1 MKNLPFLPALCML
14 LAVYLFSSCA
24 TGGETAEGPR
34 SEQPMTEQP
43 GTEPAGTE
51 QARTEPSGAVETGSG
66 LDGAIREIADHF
78 LTLLPRGR
86 KIAVTRIDAE
96 TGKLS
101 EYVSQE
107 LEARL
112 GGSGAFTMLERQHLD
127 RVEDELTFDAEG
139 LVSDESAQRI
149 GHMFG
154 AQTIIF
160 GKIMPLGNE
169 WRLAV
174 YAVDVES
181 AVSRSQIKTLPA
193 DPRFAVN
200 ENDSAELIERAV
212 FELARD
218 INRRMKIAVG
228 RISRDETGTVT
239 DLSEYLKRSIRREAL
254 RQKNKFLVSADG
266 EGSGGAEAFIEG
278 TFIPWGGGAEVH
290 LQLVSSAADT
300 LLGASVFRLPGEFLA
315 RSGISLLP
323 PNVGNE
329 KYEEKIRLLRLYDD
343 RDNPFVFRVK
353 SDHEDGIYYDGDYL
367 NLLVYAEEDC
377 YFKITYIDAENNII
391 TFYPRNSRD
400 RNFIKAGETRR
411 IPDITPFRLHR
422 PFGEEYILAAA
433 YRDPFVINPGKAA
446 AVSGE
451 AVFNSLFAVRGGSF
465 IDPSSGNVE
474 FNADMKA
481 DAAAKC
487 SFSILE
493 RK

>member
-1 MKNLPFLPALCML
+1 MKTLLFLPALYV
-14 LAVYLFSSCA
+14 AVAVCFFSSCA
-24 TGGETAEGPR
+24 TGGGTAEEPR
-34 SEQPMTEQP
+34 REQTRTEQ
-43 GTEPAGTE
+43 TRAE
-51 QARTEPSGAVETGSG
+51 QARTEPSGAVEAGSG
-66 LDGAIREIADHF
+66 LDEAIREIAEHF
-78 LTLLPRGR
+78 LTQLPRGR

-101 EYVSQE
+101 EYISQE
-107 LEARL
+107 LETRF
-112 GGSGAFTMLERQHLD
+112 GESGAFTMIERQNLD
-127 RVEDELTFDAEG
+127 LIEDELILQAEG

-154 AQTIIF
+154 PQTIIF
-160 GKIMPLGNE
+160 GKIIPLGNE
-169 WRLAV
+169 WRLTV

-181 AVSRSQIKTLPA
+181 AVSRSRIKTLPA

-200 ENDSAELIERAV
+200 ENDGAELIERAV
-212 FELARD
+212 FELSKD

-239 DLSEYLKRSIRREAL
+239 DLSEYLKRSISREAL
-254 RQKNKFLVSADG
+254 RQKSKFLVRADDK
-266 EGSGGAEAFIEG
+266 GSEDVEALIEG

-315 RSGISLLP
+315 QGGLSLLP
-323 PNVGNE
+323 PNVSND
-329 KYEEKIRLLRLYDD
+329 KYEEKMRLLRLYDD
-343 RDNPFVFRVK
+343 GNNPFVLMVT

-377 YFKITYIDAENNII
+377 YFKVTYIDAENNIL

-411 IPDITPFRLHR
+411 IPDVTPFRLHK
-422 PFGEEYILAAA
+422 PFGEEYILVAA
-433 YRDPFVINPGKAA
+433 YKDPFVINPGKTAA
-446 AVSGE
+446 FSGE
-451 AVFNSLFAVRGGSF
+451 AVSNSLFAVKGGSF

-474 FNADMKA
+474 FNTDMKA

-493 RK
+493 KK